1 MEVPMRKSTSPLL
14 LKQRQQREVLLLLGW
29 YAEAI
34 HRGVANYA
42 QSAGW
47 VLDASQS
54 RSLNPPRSWNGDG
67 ILCVLGLDKRIN
79 RLVATTRALAVNIG
93 YGRHHIPGVPTVTAD
108 HDKITKLAVDHFV
121 ERGFKNLAF
130 YMRSGKPGERGR
142 MEAFRRHVRNTPG
155 LKFHLFDCVRGG
167 AGEDADTSLK
177 YLRTALRKAPRPLAA
192 MAEYDDLALD
202 IIKACRVESIS
213 VPEEVA
219 VLGVNNDPLRCPFA
233 PVPLSSIDDN
243 LEGIGYAAA
252 RILDGLM
259 KGEPPPTSCTLISP
273 VGITTRQS
281 TDILAISHLH
291 VARALKLIWLHYR
304 EPLNAQDVAANIP
317 MSYRRL
323 HEAFVANVGRT
334 MAGEIRRKRVEHAI
348 QLLATTDFKLGAI
361 AEEAG
366 FSDVNRFI
374 KVFHGEKGINP
385 GEFRKR
391 CHSRASDRES

>member
-1 MEVPMRKSTSPLL
+1 MEVPMRKSTSLRL
-14 LKQRQQREVLLLLGW
+14 LKQPSQCEVLLLLGW
-29 YAEAI
+29 YAERI

-54 RSLNPPRSWNGDG
+54 RALNPPRNWSGDG
-67 ILCVLGLDKRIN
+67 ILCVLGLDKRID
-79 RLVATTRALAVNIG
+79 RLVATARKPTVNIG
-93 YGRHHIPGVPTVTAD
+93 YGRHHIPGVPTVIAD
-108 HDKITKLAVDHFV
+108 HDKITKLAVDYFV
-121 ERGFKNLAF
+121 ERGFKNMAF

-142 MEAFRRHVRNTPG
+142 MEAFQRHVLNTPG
-155 LKFHLFDCVRGG
+155 LKFHLFDCIRGSAVR
-167 AGEDADTSLK
+167 EDAEASLK
-177 YLRTALRKAPRPLAA
+177 CLRAALRKVPRPLAA

-202 IIKACRVESIS
+202 IIKACRAEGIA

-259 KGEPPPTSCTLISP
+259 KGESRSTETHYTLIPP

-281 TDILAISHLH
+281 TDILAISHVH

-323 HEAFVANVGRT
+323 HETFVRNVGRT

-348 QLLATTDFKLGAI
+348 HLLATTDLKLGAI
-361 AEEAG
+361 AEESG

-374 KVFHGEKGINP
+374 KVFHGEKGVNP

-391 CHSRASDRES
+391 CH